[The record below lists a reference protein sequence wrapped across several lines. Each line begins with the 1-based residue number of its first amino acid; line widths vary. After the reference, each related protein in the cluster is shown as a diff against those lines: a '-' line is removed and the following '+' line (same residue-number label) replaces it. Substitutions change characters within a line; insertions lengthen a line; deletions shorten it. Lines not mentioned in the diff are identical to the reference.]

1 MGTYVSQGGFFAVWL
16 MLGFAAL
23 GWLMMKLDI
32 SVVCFI
38 IGLVLGPMIEL
49 SIRQSVIL
57 LSRNPMAIFDHPFA
71 LVLVAATPFVA
82 WALVR
87 DRDRLSDG

>member
-1 MGTYVSQGGFFAVWL
+1 
-16 MLGFAAL
+16 ML
-23 GWLMMKLDI
+23 KLEI

-57 LSRNPMAIFDHPFA
+57 LSRNPMAIFEHPFA
-71 LVLVAATPFVA
+71 LVLVVATPIVA
-82 WALVR
+82 WILVR
-87 DRDRLSDG
+87 DRQRLSDG

>member
-1 MGTYVSQGGFFAVWL
+1 
-16 MLGFAAL
+16 ML
-23 GWLMMKLDI
+23 KLEI

-57 LSRNPMAIFDHPFA
+57 LSRNPMAVFDHPFA
-71 LVLVAATPFVA
+71 LALIVATPFVA
-82 WALVR
+82 WVLVR
-87 DRDRLSDG
+87 DRKQLSNG